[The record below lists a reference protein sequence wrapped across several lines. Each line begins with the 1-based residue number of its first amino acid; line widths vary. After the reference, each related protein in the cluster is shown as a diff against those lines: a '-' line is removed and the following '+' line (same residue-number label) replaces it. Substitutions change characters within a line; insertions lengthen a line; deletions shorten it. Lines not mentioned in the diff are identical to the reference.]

1 MAQGYLN
8 RPELNAYRFI
18 ERPHEVPES
27 AGPRLYRTGDWGYL
41 LSSGLLEICG
51 RCDSMVKIRGYSIET
66 QVGCVC
72 ICSHVSNY
80 FERSSSYLL
89 GGT

>member
-41 LSSGLLEICG
+41 LSSGMLEICG

-72 ICSHVSNY
+72 ICFY
-80 FERSSSYLL
+80 FSDCF
-89 GGT
+89 T